1 MNLNCITFL
10 TISSMTAEK
19 TLNIVEVKTKD
30 LREFIMH
37 KQKEG
42 FSVVGAEQ
50 TCNSENFVNFK
61 FPEKCILL
69 LG

>member
-1 MNLNCITFL
+1 
-10 TISSMTAEK
+10 MTAEK
-19 TLNIVEVKTKD
+19 SLNIMEVKAND
-30 LREFIMH
+30 LRDFIIE
-37 KQKEG
+37 KQREG
-42 FSVVGAEQ
+42 YAVVGAEQ